1 VRAAGHSSR
10 KWVPQGSDRR
20 PAHASGKVGRGHG
33 FGPSLHR

>member
-1 VRAAGHSSR
+1 VTGHSSG

-20 PAHASGKVGRGHG
+20 PARVRGKVGRGDG